1 MNVDRG
7 VVGEEGV
14 VGGLVSKQPQACGGT
29 QLQIGK
35 PIPRAHMSDYLELVN
50 ARVEQ
55 CMSPFGE
62 CTMPAISA
70 HSIQRSRI
78 LNLLAD
84 SGHVTTIELSATAE
98 HGLCAFQRRKP

>member
-62 CTMPAISA
+62 WRLVQQVLLVRACTRLIVNP
-70 HSIQRSRI
+70 
-78 LNLLAD
+78 L
-84 SGHVTTIELSATAE
+84 VTT
-98 HGLCAFQRRKP
+98 CC

>member
-35 PIPRAHMSDYLELVN
+35 PIPRAPMSDYLELVN

-62 CTMPAISA
+62 WRLVQQVLLVRACTRLIVNP
-70 HSIQRSRI
+70 
-78 LNLLAD
+78 L
-84 SGHVTTIELSATAE
+84 VTT
-98 HGLCAFQRRKP
+98 CC